1 MSRTHNERGAQG
13 RGWYLITRSL
23 SKKKKNTEKK
33 KRKGRKKERE
43 KGEENLAVYG
53 LSDG

>member
-1 MSRTHNERGAQG
+1 MVSYHQKFV
-13 RGWYLITRSL
+13 
-23 SKKKKNTEKK
+23 KKKKNTEKK

>member
-1 MSRTHNERGAQG
+1 MVSYDQKFV
-13 RGWYLITRSL
+13 
-23 SKKKKNTEKK
+23 KKKKNTEKK

>member
-23 SKKKKNTEKK
+23 SKKKTEKK

>member
-1 MSRTHNERGAQG
+1 MKGELKAGDGILWPEVCQ
-13 RGWYLITRSL
+13 
-23 SKKKKNTEKK
+23 KKKNTEKK

>member
-1 MSRTHNERGAQG
+1 MKGELKAGDG
-13 RGWYLITRSL
+13 IL
-23 SKKKKNTEKK
+23 SPEVCQKKKKNTEKK

-43 KGEENLAVYG
+43 EGEENLTVYG